1 MNRGDAAATQTQIL
15 DSNPSPH
22 IGISIRTDEQRLT
35 APELRTA
42 TTGDHGFNFRLTT
55 TIA

>member
-1 MNRGDAAATQTQIL
+1 MNRGDAAAAQTQIL

-22 IGISIRTDEQRLT
+22 IGIRTDEQRLT
-35 APELRTA
+35 ASELRTA